1 MEKKYSPMIM
11 QYLDIKKDYPEV
23 ILFYRVGDFYELFFD
38 DAKIGAVELELV
50 LTGKDA
56 GVEERVPMCGV
67 PYHAV
72 KGYIEKLVQK
82 GYKVAICEQMEE
94 PGQNKIVKRD
104 VVQIVTPGALIDVGL
119 EENKNNYVVAVDD
132 YVDFFVIAFA
142 DMSTGETGII
152 NCEHD
157 FARLVSELDALEV
170 KEIVINS
177 YFDKTIIKDLKDK
190 RRMIFSYQEDVEDN
204 LEFEDKCY
212 QIKDVRQVRTF
223 KRLLSY
229 LNFTQKRNLD
239 YIKSARV
246 LVNST
251 YLQMD
256 NFTRTNLELTRT
268 VRSSDRYGSLL
279 WLLDKTKTAMGA
291 RMLKNWI
298 VKPLAD
304 LRSINERL
312 NLVESFTKRYIERK
326 EIEECLKEVYDL
338 ERLVARISYG
348 SANAKDLLQLKKS
361 LKAIPNIKQK
371 LIDTNETSFIN
382 IARKINEMPHIVELL
397 EKAIVEDPP
406 LSTKE
411 GGMIKEGYSV
421 LLDEIKNASKNGK
434 EWISN
439 MENAE
444 RERTGIKTLK
454 VGFNKVFGYYIEV
467 TKSYLDQVK
476 EEFGYERKQTLVGA
490 ERFIT
495 QELKEKEELI
505 LNAED
510 KIIKLEYE
518 LLVEIREK
526 VKKETTTIQ
535 MLANSISL
543 IDCVRG
549 LAEVAVTNRYV
560 RPNFNENGIVDIK
573 EGRHPVIEKIM
584 VSKGYVSNDVNM
596 NNEKSLLLITG
607 PNMGGK
613 STYMRQVAIIVIMA
627 QIGSFVPASFASLP
641 IFDKIFTR
649 IGASDDLISGQST
662 FMVEML
668 EANNAIRNATES
680 SLIIFDEIGRG
691 TSTYDGMALAQAIVE
706 YLSLKVK
713 AKTLFSTHYHEL
725 TRISEKLPNIE
736 NVHVKVYEED
746 DKVTFLYKI
755 ASGCANKSYGINVA
769 RLAHLPNDLIDRA
782 KEVLEGLE
790 TNKVFDSKVEYVV
803 KENVS
808 LPNWVED
815 VKNVDPLNMSP
826 LDALNFLYDLKK
838 KIK

>member
-157 FARLVSELDALEV
+157 YARLVSELDALEAR
-170 KEIVINS
+170 EIVINS
-177 YFDKTIIKDLKDK
+177 YFDKSIIKDLKDK
-190 RRMIFSYQEDVEDN
+190 RRMVFSYQEDVEDN

-223 KRLLSY
+223 KRLLAY
-229 LNFTQKRNLD
+229 LTFTQKRDLD
-239 YIKSARV
+239 YIKNARV

-304 LRSINERL
+304 LRAINERL
-312 NLVESFTKRYIERK
+312 NLVDSFTKRYIERK
-326 EIEECLKEVYDL
+326 EIEDYLKEVYDL

-361 LKAIPNIKQK
+361 LKVIPDIKQK
-371 LIDTNETSFIN
+371 LIDTNEPAFIN

-397 EKAIVEDPP
+397 DKAIVEEPP

-421 LLDEIKNASKNGK
+421 LLDEIKSASKNGK

-467 TKSYLDQVK
+467 TKSYLGQVK

-560 RPNFNENGIVDIK
+560 RPTFNENGIIDIK

-596 NNEKSLLLITG
+596 SNEKSLLLITG

-641 IFDKIFTR
+641 VFDKIFTR

-668 EANNAIRNATES
+668 EANNAIRNATEN

-706 YLSLKVK
+706 HLSLKVK

-769 RLAHLPNDLIDRA
+769 RLAHLPNDLIERA

-790 TNKVFDSKVEYVV
+790 TNKVFNSKVEYVA
-803 KENVS
+803 KEDVS
-808 LPNWVED
+808 LPDWVED
-815 VKNVDPLNMSP
+815 VKKVDPLNMSP

>member
-132 YVDFFVIAFA
+132 YADFFVIAFA

-223 KRLLSY
+223 KRLLAY
-229 LNFTQKRNLD
+229 LNFTQKRDLD

-421 LLDEIKNASKNGK
+421 LLDEIKSASKNGK

-454 VGFNKVFGYYIEV
+454 VGFNKVFGYYIEI

-560 RPNFNENGIVDIK
+560 RPTFNENGIVDIK

-641 IFDKIFTR
+641 VFDKIFTR

-706 YLSLKVK
+706 HLSLKVK

-790 TNKVFDSKVEYVV
+790 TNKVFNSKVEYVV

>member
-1 MEKKYSPMIM
+1 MIM
-11 QYLDIKKDYPEV
+11 QFLEIKKDYQDV

-38 DAKIGAVELELV
+38 DAKIGSVELELV

-67 PYHAV
+67 PHHAV

-82 GYKVAICEQMEE
+82 GYKVAICEQLEE
-94 PGQNKIVKRD
+94 PGQSKIVKRD
-104 VVQIVTPGALIDVGL
+104 VVQIVTPGALIDIGL

-132 YVDFFVIAFA
+132 YADFFVIAFA

-157 FARLVSELDALEV
+157 YARLVSELDALEA

-177 YFDKTIIKDLKDK
+177 YFDKSIIKDLKDK

-223 KRLLSY
+223 KRLLAY
-229 LNFTQKRNLD
+229 LTYTQKRNLD
-239 YIKSARV
+239 YIKNARV

-291 RMLKNWI
+291 RMLKNWL
-298 VKPLAD
+298 VKPLSD
-304 LRSINERL
+304 LRMINERL
-312 NLVESFTKRYIERK
+312 NLVEAFTKRYIERK
-326 EIEECLKEVYDL
+326 EIEDCLKDVYDL

-348 SANAKDLLQLKKS
+348 SANAKDLIQLKKS
-361 LKAIPNIKQK
+361 LKAIPNIKKK
-371 LIDTNETSFIN
+371 LIDTNEQAFIN

-397 EKAIVEDPP
+397 ETAIVDEPP

-421 LLDEIKNASKNGK
+421 LLDEIKSASKNGK

-510 KIIKLEYE
+510 KIVKLEYE

-549 LAEVAVTNRYV
+549 LADVAVTNRYV
-560 RPNFNENGIVDIK
+560 RPSFNEEGIVDIK
-573 EGRHPVIEKIM
+573 EGRHPVIEKIL
-584 VSKGYVSNDVNM
+584 VTKGYVSNDVFM
-596 NNEKSLLLITG
+596 DKSKSLLLITG

-613 STYMRQVAIIVIMA
+613 STYMRQLAIIVIMA
-627 QIGSFVPASFASLP
+627 QIGSFVPASYASIP
-641 IFDKIFTR
+641 VFDKIFTR

-668 EANNAIRNATES
+668 EANNAIRNATEN

-706 YLSLKVK
+706 HLSLKVR

-725 TRISEKLPNIE
+725 TKISEKLPNIE

-755 ASGCANKSYGINVA
+755 APGCANKSYGINVA

-782 KEVLEGLE
+782 KEVLESLE
-790 TNKVFDSKVEYVV
+790 TNKVFDSKVEYVI
-803 KENVS
+803 KEKET

-815 VKNVDPLNMSP
+815 VKSVDPLNMSP

>member
-56 GVEERVPMCGV
+56 GVEERAPMCGV

-132 YVDFFVIAFA
+132 YADFFVIAFA

-223 KRLLSY
+223 KRLLAY
-229 LNFTQKRNLD
+229 LNFTQKRDLD

-421 LLDEIKNASKNGK
+421 LLDEIKSASKNGK

-454 VGFNKVFGYYIEV
+454 VGFNKVFGYYIEI

-560 RPNFNENGIVDIK
+560 RPTFNENGIVDIK

-641 IFDKIFTR
+641 VFDKIFTR

-706 YLSLKVK
+706 HLSLKVK

-790 TNKVFDSKVEYVV
+790 TNKVFNSKVEYVV